1 MNGRMAQ
8 VVLDTDFIVG
18 ILEYESG
25 DPVDLFRRVFQDL
38 GYAPVVHSYLV
49 RNELLLYEGKV
60 RTLLEEGTLTS
71 ISLECLGGVD
81 DEYGRELY
89 RNNFVDMHKQFNYEA
104 LPEETDIFASRAN
117 GSFGEIHSILLA
129 TELGIPLLYSND
141 GGTKIAARYFAEG
154 RLTVENAM
162 EVAERLM
169 GSTLILPQER
179 KFIHNY
185 YKRRD
190 PRKQHT

>member
-18 ILEYESG
+18 ILEYKGG
-25 DPVDLFRRVFQDL
+25 DPVDLFCRVFQDL

-49 RNELLLYEGKV
+49 RNELLLYGSKV
-60 RTLLEEGTLTS
+60 RTLLGKGALTS
-71 ISLECLGGVD
+71 ISLEYLGGVD

-89 RNNFVDMHKQFNYEA
+89 RNNFADMHKQFSYEA
-104 LPEETDIFASRAN
+104 LPEETDIFASHAG

-141 GGTKIAARYFAEG
+141 GGARIAAGYYAGG
-154 RLTVENAM
+154 RLTVENAV
-162 EVAERLM
+162 EVAERLK
-169 GSTLILPQER
+169 GSKLILPQER
-179 KFIHNY
+179 KFIHGY
-185 YKRRD
+185 YKRRN
-190 PRKQHT
+190 PKKQHT